1 MRLVFKWTAI
11 AVVVVVLIGSFIAVS
26 RKQPH
31 TVGSAPYAGYQLSAF
46 TLPRLANG
54 HAGPGLSTSAYAG
67 KPMFIN
73 FWASWCPPCQAE
85 TPDLVKA
92 YKQFGNK
99 VQFIGV
105 NVTAQDSLANA
116 SAFVKHYGIDYPVL
130 LDQSNAIANQF
141 QVSAFPTSF
150 FVNASG
156 TIVLR
161 VEGAVTPQQLTST
174 LQKIAGGP

>member
-1 MRLVFKWTAI
+1 
-11 AVVVVVLIGSFIAVS
+11 
-26 RKQPH
+26 
-31 TVGSAPYAGYQLSAF
+31 
-46 TLPRLANG
+46 
-54 HAGPGLSTSAYAG
+54 
-67 KPMFIN
+67 MFIN

-85 TPDLVKA
+85 TPDLIKA
-92 YKQFGNK
+92 YKEFGNK